1 MVDSGVPDAVHAVA
15 SGFFAAQGGTMI
27 ELDDL
32 TVKLPGFA
40 VQNVSLRVAPGEFF
54 ALLGPTGSGKTV
66 ILESIAGLVHVT
78 GGRIRLAARDI
89 TRYPPERRRIGIVY
103 QDYALFPHL
112 TVMENICYGLR
123 YFDLDMQ
130 QARQRIDHLVDML
143 GLQAIVHRRP
153 LHLSGGEKQ
162 RACLAR
168 ALSINPSVLLLDE
181 PLSALDPNFRED
193 IRRVLKQ
200 LHGELGITFM
210 MVTHDFSE
218 ALYLADRV
226 GVIRNGRM
234 EQVGSTEDVFLR
246 PANPFVAEFVGMK
259 NLFAAEVS
267 DRKVAFGGLNCP
279 MPGPVSCDQGILALR
294 PEDIVL
300 QHEDS
305 FDGEY
310 VRFSGVIEQI
320 VPAGLWHEI
329 SVRCRDACFKTV
341 MDRKTLMAQRYN
353 EGDAV
358 FLGFRTESVR
368 VF

>member
-1 MVDSGVPDAVHAVA
+1 
-15 SGFFAAQGGTMI
+15 MI
-27 ELDDL
+27 NLDLL
-32 TVKLPGFA
+32 TVRLPGFA
-40 VQNVSLRVAPGEFF
+40 VQDISLQVAPGEFF

-78 GGRIRLAARDI
+78 GGSIRVGGKNI
-89 TRYPPERRRIGIVY
+89 TRLPPEQRRIGIVY

-123 YFDLDMQ
+123 YFDLDMPQ
-130 QARQRIDHLVDML
+130 TRQRIDHLVELL
-143 GLQAIVHRRP
+143 GLQKIIHRRP

-162 RACLAR
+162 RVCLAR
-168 ALSINPSVLLLDE
+168 ALSVNPSVLLLDE
-181 PLSALDPNFRED
+181 PLSALDPNFREE
-193 IRRVLKQ
+193 IRRVLKK

-226 GVIRNGRM
+226 GVIRSGRM
-234 EQVGSTEDVFLR
+234 EQVGSTEDIFLR

-259 NLFAAEVS
+259 NLFTAS
-267 DRKVAFGGLNCP
+267 VADQRIEFGGLSCP
-279 MPGPVSCDQGILALR
+279 LPEPASCKQGVLALR

-300 QHEDS
+300 QREDVFS
-305 FDGEY
+305 DDY
-310 VRFSGVIEQI
+310 VRYAGIIEQI

-329 SVRCRDACFKTV
+329 SVRCREACFKTI
-341 MDRKTLMAQRYN
+341 MDRKTLMAHCYN

-358 FLGFRTESVR
+358 YLGFQTEAVR

>member
-1 MVDSGVPDAVHAVA
+1 
-15 SGFFAAQGGTMI
+15 MI
-27 ELDDL
+27 KLEQL

-40 VQNVSLRVAPGEFF
+40 VQDISLQVAPGEFF

-78 GGRIRLAARDI
+78 GGVIRVDGKTI
-89 TRYPPERRRIGIVY
+89 THLPPEQRRIGIVY

-123 YFDLDMQ
+123 YFDLDMH
-130 QARQRIDHLVDML
+130 QARQRVDHLVELL
-143 GLQAIVHRRP
+143 GLQNITHRRP

-162 RACLAR
+162 RVCLAR
-168 ALSINPSVLLLDE
+168 ALSVNPSVLLLDE
-181 PLSALDPNFRED
+181 PLSALDPNFREE
-193 IRRVLKQ
+193 IRRVLKK
-200 LHGELGITFM
+200 LHGELRITFM

-226 GVIRNGRM
+226 GIIRNGRM
-234 EQVGSTEDVFLR
+234 EQVGSTEDIFLR

-259 NLFAAEVS
+259 NIFAAC
-267 DRKVAFGGLNCP
+267 VADQKIEFGGLSCP
-279 MPGPVSCDQGILALR
+279 LSEQVICKQGVLALR

-300 QHEDS
+300 QRENGFSD
-305 FDGEY
+305 DY
-310 VRFSGVIEQI
+310 VHYAGVIEQI

-329 SVRCRDACFKTV
+329 SVRCREACFKTI
-341 MDRKTLMAQRYN
+341 MDRKTLMMHRYN

-358 FLGFRTESVR
+358 YLGFQAEAVR